1 LGAGGPLDVGQTRE
15 ASELF
20 DVVLANGRV
29 IDAETKLDAVRNVGI
44 KNGHIAA
51 VSKEQLHGRQLVDVK
66 GLVVAPGFIDW
77 HAHGQNTLADRV
89 QAFDGVTTSLE
100 LEAGML
106 PIARWYDLQAKRKRV
121 VNYGAASSWGVARMA
136 TLEDLPLPA
145 EPKATALFANFGL
158 TKWPNDVA
166 TSEQVDHIVNLT
178 EQGLKEGGLGI
189 GVVPGCAPGSGYKEL
204 LAVHT
209 LAAKYNVPTYS
220 HVRSEG
226 DVDPLSAAQ
235 AYGERLSFAAATAAN
250 VHICHLNST
259 SFRDM
264 PQAVSMI
271 HRGLDQGLNITV
283 EAYPYEAAS
292 TGIGAKFLA
301 PQNLPRAGISYE
313 SVEYQGKRLDERR
326 FKELRASNPAAIV
339 VVHFYELPRDQRLL
353 DMAVLFPGG
362 IIASDAMPWVST
374 ATGKEIDPNT
384 WALPDDAFSHPRSAG
399 TFRRFLGQYV
409 RERQAISLSDA
420 LAKTTYLPAKLL
432 EQSVPQM
439 SRKGR
444 LQAGMD
450 ADIVVFDPALGRDRA
465 TYERPN
471 QTSVGMHDVLVNG
484 TFVIRDG
491 VLDTHAYPGQPVR
504 RPVSPDLTT
513 ALQPRGVRGRAE
525 LEAFFDGM
533 MTANMNDKHVAGATV
548 SIVKDGALFFA
559 KGYGYADADRRTPV
573 DPDRTL
579 FRIGSVSKLF
589 TWTAVMQLVE
599 EGKLDLDVDVNRY
612 LDFKIPR
619 RTPTQSHCAT

>member
-106 PIARWYDLQAKRKRV
+106 PIARWYDLQAKGKRV

-235 AYGERLSFAAATAAN
+235 AYGEMLSFAAATAAN

-292 TGIGAKFLA
+292 TGIGAKFSR
-301 PQNLPRAGISYE
+301 PRICLVRASAT
-313 SVEYQGKRLDERR
+313 
-326 FKELRASNPAAIV
+326 RASNTRGSAWTSAGSRNCGPAT
-339 VVHFYELPRDQRLL
+339 LPRSWSCTSMSCLAISGCSTWPSCSRAASSPQMRCRGSVQRLARKSTRTRGRCP
-353 DMAVLFPGG
+353 MMRFRIHAVPAHSGD
-362 IIASDAMPWVST
+362 SSVST
-374 ATGKEIDPNT
+374 SGSAKRLVSLT
-384 WALPDDAFSHPRSAG
+384 RSL
-399 TFRRFLGQYV
+399 R
-409 RERQAISLSDA
+409 
-420 LAKTTYLPAKLL
+420 
-432 EQSVPQM
+432 
-439 SRKGR
+439 
-444 LQAGMD
+444 
-450 ADIVVFDPALGRDRA
+450 
-465 TYERPN
+465 
-471 QTSVGMHDVLVNG
+471 
-484 TFVIRDG
+484 
-491 VLDTHAYPGQPVR
+491 
-504 RPVSPDLTT
+504 
-513 ALQPRGVRGRAE
+513 
-525 LEAFFDGM
+525 
-533 MTANMNDKHVAGATV
+533 
-548 SIVKDGALFFA
+548 
-559 KGYGYADADRRTPV
+559 RRTC
-573 DPDRTL
+573 R
-579 FRIGSVSKLF
+579 RSCS
-589 TWTAVMQLVE
+589 
-599 EGKLDLDVDVNRY
+599 NRAC
-612 LDFKIPR
+612 R
-619 RTPTQSHCAT
+619 R